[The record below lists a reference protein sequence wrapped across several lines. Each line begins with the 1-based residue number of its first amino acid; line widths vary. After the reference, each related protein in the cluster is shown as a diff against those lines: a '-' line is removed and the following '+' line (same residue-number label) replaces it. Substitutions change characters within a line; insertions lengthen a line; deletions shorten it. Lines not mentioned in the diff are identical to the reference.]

1 MAAFDY
7 LAVLI
12 SIILGLAIT
21 QVLKGYR
28 GMALARARV
37 LLFWPTPVWSL
48 VVLLIAV
55 QSWWA
60 MFGLRAVQLWTF
72 GAFAV
77 VLLQAVVVYMLA
89 ALVLPDFFGSE
100 PADLRAHYFNHRR
113 LFFGSLVLLVGISL
127 TKDLTIAG
135 RLPGLFNVLFQG
147 LLAAGALVAMLTE
160 RPWYHRVLA
169 PTVLVAFLGYIAL
182 LFSRLP

>member
-7 LAVLI
+7 LAVLV

-21 QVLKGYR
+21 QVLQGYR
-28 GMALARARV
+28 GLSLARERV
-37 LLFWPTPVWSL
+37 RLFWPTPVWSV

-60 MFGLRAVQLWTF
+60 MFGLRAVQVWTF

-77 VLLQAVVVYMLA
+77 VLLQAVVLYMLA
-89 ALVLPDFFGSE
+89 ALVLPDVFGE
-100 PADLRAHYFNHRR
+100 GPVDLRAHYFNHRR
-113 LFFGSLVLLVGISL
+113 LFFGALVLLVGVSL
-127 TKDLTIAG
+127 TKDLMIAG
-135 RLPGLFNVLFQG
+135 RLPGLFNLLFQG
-147 LLAAGALVAMLTE
+147 LLATAAIVAMLTE
-160 RPWYHRVLA
+160 RPWYHRALA
-169 PTVLVAFLGYIAL
+169 PTALVAFLGYIAL

>member
-28 GMALARARV
+28 GMALARERV
-37 LLFWPTPVWSL
+37 RLFWPTAVWSL

-60 MFGLRAVQLWTF
+60 MFGLRAVQAWTF
-72 GAFAV
+72 GAFAI
-77 VLLQAVVVYMLA
+77 VLMQAVVLYMLA
-89 ALVLPDFFGSE
+89 ALVLPDFFGE
-100 PADLRAHYFNHRR
+100 GPVDLGAHYFGHRR
-113 LFFGSLVLLVGISL
+113 LFFGALVLLVGISL
-127 TKDLTIAG
+127 GKDLMIAG
-135 RLPGLFNVLFQG
+135 RLPGPFNLSFQG
-147 LLAAGALVAMLTE
+147 LLATGAIVAMLTE
-160 RPWYHRVLA
+160 RRWFHRLLA
-169 PTVLVAFLGYIAL
+169 PAALVAFLGYIGV

>member
-1 MAAFDY
+1 VAAFDY

-21 QVLKGYR
+21 QVLTGYR
-28 GMALARARV
+28 GMSLARERV
-37 LLFWPTPVWSL
+37 RLFWPTAVWSV
-48 VVLLIAV
+48 VVLLIGV

-60 MFGLRAVQLWTF
+60 MFGLRAVRVWTF
-72 GAFAV
+72 GAFAIV
-77 VLLQAVVVYMLA
+77 ILQAVVLYMLA
-89 ALVLPDFFGSE
+89 ALVLPDFSGSE
-100 PADLRAHYFNHRR
+100 PVDLRAHYFNHRR
-113 LFFGSLVLLVGISL
+113 LFFGALVVLVGVSL
-127 TKDLTIAG
+127 AKDLLIAG
-135 RLPGLFNVLFQG
+135 RLPGMFNVLFQG
-147 LLAAGALVAMLTE
+147 TLAAGAVVATLTN